1 MQPAAQVLRVLEGA
15 FVVERAV
22 AGTPPDDDW
31 IALVRAPEGLTV
43 VRRVADGLGDG
54 GGADAESGLGGGDG
68 DLSSRNLSDGDVA
81 GGDTEESWRAF
92 YGDAAHGLDLP
103 GVLLAVIRPLS
114 ESGVP
119 IFVASTYDADLV
131 LVPATQL
138 ERARRLL
145 VAAGHEVRD
154 ERGDARPPGAV
165 ATPPRPAPAA
175 SRPSASC
182 GR

>member
-1 MQPAAQVLRVLEGA
+1 MQPAAQILRLLDGT
-15 FVVERAV
+15 FSVERTDA
-22 AGTPPDDDW
+22 ATFPGDDW

-43 VRRVADGLGDG
+43 VRRVADGLGNGGNGVSGVGRDGVEDG
-54 GGADAESGLGGGDG
+54 GVGGEGDADDG
-68 DLSSRNLSDGDVA
+68 RGNRSDDEPDDV
-81 GGDTEESWRAF
+81 WRGF

-131 LVPATQL
+131 LVPAAQL
-138 ERARRLL
+138 DRARRLL

-154 ERGDARPPGAV
+154 
-165 ATPPRPAPAA
+165 
-175 SRPSASC
+175 
-182 GR
+182 